1 MNDLLLEKLEEL
13 IYELDNC
20 QEIKEMNKLKE
31 EIYQDNNLSNL
42 LNKYKNLDKY
52 DSSILNIKK
61 EIISN
66 PLITRYRELE
76 NKLYFTI
83 LESNKRLNT
92 LVDKKGCSNENN

>member
-1 MNDLLLEKLEEL
+1 MNNLLLEKLEEL
-13 IYELDNC
+13 TNELDNC
-20 QEIKEMNKLKE
+20 EEIKEMLKLKE
-31 EIYQDNNLSNL
+31 KIYQDNNLSSL

-52 DSSILNIKK
+52 DLSILNIKK
-61 EIISN
+61 EIMSN

-92 LVDKKGCSNENN
+92 LVNQKGCSNENN